1 MLTQVENNDFFVYVL
16 PISGGAIVNHLAL
29 LQEVYEARIK
39 MNNGQKTG
47 YFSYSPNL
55 VLGSSGGNIA
65 AFIGLLSDWESH
77 SIDRNVDIIDSSLF
91 LKEWVPKE
99 FSLIPSIPFALING
113 TLYRQGIGANYYF
126 NELFTTESIQRTE
139 IWSGT
144 YDSKHHKAQ
153 FFCNKSQSDSYISQ
167 PFFNE
172 EQQLYA
178 AMPLKFVGGNID
190 KSADICVASGTIP
203 TVVPSKVIDGIPY
216 DDGGVMYPSPLSVF
230 HKEIHRIITGE
241 ERVAIS
247 RSYKKEINTEENYEF
262 VYTDD
267 KTTIYKQ
274 KNLRLFY
281 FYPYQPNELL
291 SEGNTEKT
299 GIRSYIDSI
308 LKVGMLQDR
317 NSGIELLNKLCD
329 NNVET
334 ESILRMD
341 TEILVRKLRFLAT
354 KKHYVICLYPHG
366 NPSINIKHLNGDVIR
381 NSMKNI
387 KKAYG
392 CQMWYSQN

>member
-1 MLTQVENNDFFVYVL
+1 MDNNEFFVYVL
-16 PISGGAIVNHLAL
+16 PISGGAIINHLAL
-29 LQEVYEARIK
+29 LQEVYDARIK
-39 MNNGQKTG
+39 MNNGQKRG

-77 SIDRNVDIIDSSLF
+77 SIDRNVDLINSNLF
-91 LKEWVPKE
+91 LKDWVPKE
-99 FSLIPSIPFALING
+99 FSLIPSIPFAVING
-113 TLYRQGIGANYYF
+113 TLFQQGIGANYYF
-126 NELFTTESIQRTE
+126 NNLFTEESIQRTE

-153 FFCNKSQSDSYISQ
+153 FFCNKSQSDTYISQ

-178 AMPLKFVGGNID
+178 ALPLKFVSGNIN
-190 KSADICVASGTIP
+190 KIADICVASATIP

-216 DDGGVMYPSPLSVF
+216 DDGGVMYPSPLTVF

-241 ERVAIS
+241 ERVAIA
-247 RSYKKEINTEENYEF
+247 RSYKKEINTEENYEYIF
-262 VYTDD
+262 TEDNNVEFT
-267 KTTIYKQ
+267 Q
-274 KNLRLFY
+274 KKLRLFY

-291 SEGNTEKT
+291 SEGNIKNT

-317 NSGIELLNKLCD
+317 NAAIELLNKLCE
-329 NNVET
+329 NNIET
-334 ESILRMD
+334 ESILKMD
-341 TEILVRKLRFLAT
+341 SDILSKKLKFLST
-354 KKHYVICLYPHG
+354 RKHYVICLYPHG
-366 NPSINIKHLNGDVIR
+366 NPSINIKDLNGDLIR
-381 NSMKNI
+381 SSMTNVKNS
-387 KKAYG
+387 YG
-392 CQMWYSQN
+392 CQMWYSKE